1 VEPAISLEG
10 VTADSDRSQAILDFL
25 VGDLAD
31 PPPKALLV
39 TLLGNAYKAVAA
51 LQHAG
56 ESVDSWLAGERRSPG
71 IRERAAI
78 VAALNSP
85 SVNKADLAES
95 YRADHPE
102 RAVELAKLLD
112 HLQE

>member
-1 VEPAISLEG
+1 VRATG
-10 VTADSDRSQAILDFL
+10 SDRSQAILDFL
-25 VGDLAD
+25 VGGLAD

-39 TLLGNAYKAVAA
+39 AFLANAYKAVAA

-56 ESVDSWLAGERRSPG
+56 EPLDSWLAGERQWPG

-78 VAALNSP
+78 VAALRSASIN
-85 SVNKADLAES
+85 NADLAES
-95 YRADHPE
+95 YCADHPGH
-102 RAVELAKLLD
+102 AVELAKLLD